1 MTRWRSALA
10 DATVFDFSAMP
21 YNTQLADRIRVLL
34 AAQPGI
40 AEQNMFGGIG
50 FLLNGNMCVGVSK
63 DDLIARMSHE
73 AAETALARPGA
84 RPFQVSPRSKPMAG
98 WLYVSADALNTVAVL
113 RQWVDE
119 CVAFATTLPPK

>member
-1 MTRWRSALA
+1 
-10 DATVFDFSAMP
+10 MP

-34 AAQPGI
+34 SAHAGI
-40 AEQNMFGGIG
+40 AEKSMFGGIA

-73 AAETALARPGA
+73 AADAALARPGA

-98 WLYVSADALNTVAVL
+98 WLYVSADALTTVAVL

-119 CVAFATTLPPK
+119 CVAFAAALPPK